1 MRGGEKL
8 HTTITGPNGSGKT
21 TIIKCILNMVQPDKG
36 KITILG
42 MDSVSDNLA
51 VKSKS
56 SMKKMKDLIAP
67 MYPAWNDKVFCSY
80 MKKSGL
86 PESKKLRIYPGV

>member
-42 MDSVSDNLA
+42 MDSVSNNLA

-67 MYPAWNDKVFCSY
+67 MYPAWNDKVFCS
-80 MKKSGL
+80 
-86 PESKKLRIYPGV
+86 